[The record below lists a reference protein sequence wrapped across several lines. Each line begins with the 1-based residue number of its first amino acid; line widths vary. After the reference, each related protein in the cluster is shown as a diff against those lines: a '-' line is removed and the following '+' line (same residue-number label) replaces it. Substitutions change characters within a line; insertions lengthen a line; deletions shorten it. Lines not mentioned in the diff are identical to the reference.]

1 MTDALKES
9 SDTVDITLKD
19 GDKLSSNM
27 VQSIKGSGK
36 KVNLNYYD
44 NNKKL
49 LYTWMVDG
57 SKIENTNSFLTKVS
71 ASDGENSVV
80 KKLVNN
86 VDGTLI
92 TLDNKDLLP
101 KGTMLKYYVGDKYK
115 NGDVVNVYYHNLYDE
130 KLDEVGSKLV
140 VKDGYVTFNTSKGS
154 DYFVTL
160 DNLGNE
166 SEVTT
171 TGTKKSINIFL
182 IISIIEFIVIIGL
195 LVYFLKFR
203 DKNK

>member
-1 MTDALKES
+1 
-9 SDTVDITLKD
+9 
-19 GDKLSSNM
+19 
-27 VQSIKGSGK
+27 
-36 KVNLNYYD
+36 
-44 NNKKL
+44 
-49 LYTWMVDG
+49 MVDG

-80 KKLVNN
+80 KKLANN

-115 NGDVVNVYYHNLYDE
+115 NGDVVNVYYHNFYDE

-140 VKDGYVTFNTSKGS
+140 VKDGYVTFNTLKGS

-171 TGTKKSINIFL
+171 TGAKKSINIFL

-195 LVYFLKFR
+195 LVYFLLIKP
-203 DKNK
+203 KSTK